1 MLLFE
6 KCAFLYLAFCVAH
19 FLAHFNGKFFEQVR
33 VIVLLYFFFFLHC
46 VDESIKTSCK
56 LKGNVMMLQ
65 SNTR

>member
-33 VIVLLYFFFFLHC
+33 VIVLLYFFFFC
-46 VDESIKTSCK
+46 TVWMKV
-56 LKGNVMMLQ
+56 LKQAVSSKEM
-65 SNTR
+65 